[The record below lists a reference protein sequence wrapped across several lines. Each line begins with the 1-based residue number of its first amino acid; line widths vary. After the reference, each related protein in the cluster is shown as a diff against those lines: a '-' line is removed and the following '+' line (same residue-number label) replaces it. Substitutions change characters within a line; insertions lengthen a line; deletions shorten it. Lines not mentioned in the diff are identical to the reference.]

1 MIEIANIISNLMI
14 LSTSVLFLA
23 LALLVLMMVFVAM
36 KDFFNIKQER

>member
-36 KDFFNIKQER
+36 KDFINIKQER

>member
-23 LALLVLMMVFVAM
+23 LAFLVLMMVFVAM
-36 KDFFNIKQER
+36 KDFINIKQER